1 MRSLEDVQALI
12 RQRSMLPP
20 EEREAIV
27 DKRFGALPRRL
38 TRACRY
44 WPLDLTR
51 VLDVGCSYGHCLVHF
66 GGGSIGL
73 DNVPEHVDF
82 CRSLGLD
89 AQLCDVEEG
98 LDRIP
103 DSAFDF
109 VWVSDIVEHLDA
121 PRLLL
126 RRLAPKLN
134 QGGRVVMLV
143 SVLPSWRLARP
154 LLRGHGWFD
163 ADVHNYQFTVD
174 TARHLVEHSGYAVE
188 RVVVH
193 LLPDRLDPVAGLLAP
208 VAPVIFISARPDE
221 RAEMRARAA
230 ERRNRPTVDA
240 AAA

>member
-1 MRSLEDVQALI
+1 MRTLEEVQALI
-12 RQRSMLPP
+12 RRRSTLPL
-20 EEREAIV
+20 EQREAIV
-27 DKRFGALPRRL
+27 GERFAALPRRL
-38 TRACRY
+38 THACRY

-66 GGGSIGL
+66 GTGSIGL

-109 VWVSDIVEHLDA
+109 VWVSDIVERLDA

-126 RRLAPKLN
+126 RRLAPKLKP
-134 QGGRVVMLV
+134 GGRVVMLV

-163 ADVHNYQFTVD
+163 ADVHNYQFTVE

-193 LLPDRLDPVAGLLAP
+193 RLPARLESVAGLFAP
-208 VAPVIFISARPDE
+208 AAPVIFISARPDQ
-221 RAEMRARAA
+221 RAEMRAREA
-230 ERRNRPTVDA
+230 ERCNRPTVDVA
-240 AAA
+240 A